1 MLNVSVTII
10 AAIRTATAYGWRD
23 FNAALRFMEPPYVP
37 TLVGFEIKLSVRYLR
52 KGDEF

>member
-10 AAIRTATAYGWRD
+10 AAIRTAMTYGRRD
-23 FNAALRFMEPPYVP
+23 FNAIVIHEASICI
-37 TLVGFEIKLSVRYLR
+37 LVGFEIKLSVQYLR